1 MPINDKEDKFQA
13 VGGSHWGL
21 LVYNVEKD
29 NFLYLDSMN
38 NIISNTGSIAAKIK
52 SVKNQKEFIEN
63 DVEIFQIKEIPQQK
77 NSYDCGMYVLVFTE
91 VISEFLGKGGDF
103 IDIGRELA
111 KIDQN
116 TIKEKR
122 KEIKKLILSLAE
134 KKAK

>member
-52 SVKNQKEFIEN
+52 SVKNQRNKSKQPEPIGN
-63 DVEIFQIKEIPQQK
+63 RR
-77 NSYDCGMYVLVFTE
+77 TE
-91 VISEFLGKGGDF
+91 VTNRISKHKSQF
-103 IDIGRELA
+103 IRRNIGNQ
-111 KIDQN
+111 KYQI
-116 TIKEKR
+116 
-122 KEIKKLILSLAE
+122 
-134 KKAK
+134 